1 MLYPVG
7 DARLCARA
15 PADGGGFVKGTIG
28 MYKIGLWSW
37 IIIVAAMASGGCSSR
52 TFSTT
57 SRTAIEQ
64 LLLTRAVDV
73 AMVKFDMPELAD
85 KKVFID
91 FTNLKCYEAEYVK
104 VAVRNR
110 IAQSGSLLVATA
122 DKADLTIEVAAGALA
137 LEYKQGVVGM
147 PPLPVPNSPV
157 PLPAMPFYKTTEQTA
172 IVKLLIFVHNSGKF
186 VASYMY
192 YAKADRD
199 ESFIL
204 QWRSSKQDDV
214 RTGWEQAE
222 LKRKG

>member
-1 MLYPVG
+1 
-7 DARLCARA
+7 
-15 PADGGGFVKGTIG
+15 

-37 IIIVAAMASGGCSSR
+37 IIVVAALASSGCSSR

-73 AMVKFDMPELAD
+73 AMVKFDMPELAG

-104 VAVRNR
+104 LAVRNR
-110 IAQSGSLLVATA
+110 IAQTGSILVPSAET
-122 DKADLTIEVAAGALA
+122 ADLTIEVASGALA
-137 LEYKQGVVGM
+137 LEYKQAVIGM

-157 PLPAMPFYKTTEQTA
+157 PMPAMPFYKTTEQTA
-172 IVKLLIFVHNSGKF
+172 IVKLLIFVHDSGKF
-186 VASYMY
+186 VASHMY

-199 ESFIL
+199 ESFIMH
-204 QWRSSKQDDV
+204 WRSCKTDDV
-214 RTGWEQAE
+214 RTGWEQSE
-222 LKRKG
+222 LKLKPKD

>member
-1 MLYPVG
+1 
-7 DARLCARA
+7 
-15 PADGGGFVKGTIG
+15 

-37 IIIVAAMASGGCSSR
+37 IIVIAALASSGCSSR

-73 AMVKFDMPELAD
+73 AMVKFDMPELAN

-104 VAVRNR
+104 LAVRNR
-110 IAQSGSLLVATA
+110 IAQTGSILVPSAET
-122 DKADLTIEVAAGALA
+122 ADLTIEVAAGALA

-157 PLPAMPFYKTTEQTA
+157 PMPAMPFYKTTEQTA
-172 IVKLLIFVHNSGKF
+172 IVKLLIFVHDSGKF
-186 VASYMY
+186 VASHMY

-199 ESFIL
+199 ESFIMH
-204 QWRSSKQDDV
+204 WRSSKTDDV
-214 RTGWEQAE
+214 RTGWEQSE
-222 LKRKG
+222 LKPKPKD

>member
-1 MLYPVG
+1 MNRTGLYVCILAG
-7 DARLCARA
+7 VL
-15 PADGGGFVKGTIG
+15 
-28 MYKIGLWSW
+28 
-37 IIIVAAMASGGCSSR
+37 VAMGGCSSR

-73 AMVKFDMPELAD
+73 AMVKFDMPELAG

-110 IAQSGSLLVATA
+110 IAQSGSHLVASG
-122 DKADLTIEVAAGALA
+122 DDADLTVEVASGALA

-147 PPLPVPNSPV
+147 PPLPMPNSPI
-157 PLPAMPFYKTTEQTA
+157 PLPAMPFYKSTEQTA
-172 IVKLLIFVHNSGKF
+172 IIKLLIFVHDSGKF
-186 VASYMY
+186 VASHMY

-199 ESFIL
+199 ESFIM
-204 QWRSSKQDDV
+204 QWRSTGQDDV
-214 RTGWEQAE
+214 RQGWEQAE
-222 LKRKG
+222 LKAKGE

>member
-1 MLYPVG
+1 MSRISLY
-7 DARLCARA
+7 
-15 PADGGGFVKGTIG
+15 
-28 MYKIGLWSW
+28 SW
-37 IIIVAAMASGGCSSR
+37 IIAAAAAALGGCSSR

-73 AMVKFDMPELAD
+73 AMVKFDMPELAG
-85 KKVFID
+85 KKVFLD

-110 IAQSGSLLVATA
+110 IAQSGSTLVASSG
-122 DKADLTIEVAAGALA
+122 DADLTVEVASGALA

-157 PLPAMPFYKTTEQTA
+157 PLPAMPFYKSTEQTA
-172 IVKLLIFVHNSGKF
+172 IVKLLIFVHDSGKF
-186 VASYMY
+186 VASHMY

-199 ESFIL
+199 ESFIM
-204 QWRSSKQDDV
+204 QWRSTRQDDI

-222 LKRKG
+222 L

>member
-1 MLYPVG
+1 MNKLS
-7 DARLCARA
+7 LC
-15 PADGGGFVKGTIG
+15 
-28 MYKIGLWSW
+28 SW
-37 IIIVAAMASGGCSSR
+37 IIVVLALISSGCTSR

-91 FTNLKCYEAEYVK
+91 FTNLKCYESEYVK
-104 VAVRNR
+104 VAVRAR
-110 IAQSGSLLVATA
+110 IAQTGSRLTA
-122 DKADLTIEVAAGALA
+122 SSDDADLTIEVAAGALA

-147 PPLPVPNSPV
+147 PALPVPNSPV
-157 PLPAMPFYKTTEQTA
+157 PLPAMPFYRSTEQTA
-172 IVKLLIFVHNSGKF
+172 IVKLLIFVHQGGKF
-186 VASYMY
+186 VASHLY

-204 QWRSSKQDDV
+204 QWRATKQDDV

-222 LKRKG
+222 LKPKSK